1 MRYRKL
7 AQVPGTNVFNFTG
20 GDYTFG
26 NGAADFWIN
35 VPDAPAQA
43 ALTRMYLFLGDWF
56 LDTSDGTPWNTKVLG
71 YYTANTRDPVIQSR
85 ILGTQGVSAILSYS
99 SNVVRDTRAFT
110 VNAQLDTIY
119 GAASIPGP
127 L

>member
-7 AQVPGTNVFNFTG
+7 AQMPGTNVFNFTG

-26 NGAADFWIN
+26 NGATDFWID

-85 ILGTQGVSAILSYS
+85 ILGTQGVSAIISYS
-99 SNVVRDTRAFT
+99 SNVVREARSFT
-110 VNAQLDTIY
+110 VNTQIDTIY
-119 GAASIPGP
+119 GAASIGGP
-127 L
+127 F

>member
-7 AQVPGTNVFNFTG
+7 AQLPNVNVFNYQG
-20 GDYTFG
+20 GDYSFG
-26 NGAADFWIN
+26 HGSADFWIN

-43 ALTRMYLFLGDWF
+43 TLTRMYLFLGDWF

-71 YYTANTRDPVIQSR
+71 HFTRNTRDPALQAR
-85 ILGTQGVSAILSYS
+85 ILGTQGVKAILSYS
-99 SNVVRDTRAFT
+99 SNIVRDTRAFT
-110 VNAQLDTIY
+110 VNAELDTIY
-119 GAASIPGP
+119 GAAAIPRP